1 MFSNGTIRS
10 RGHHFHCNRLLIWS
24 IPIPKIQLET
34 IMVNTRGLCT
44 LFFPFL
50 AGTSHGHTS
59 IHPQSRLSSKNNEA
73 RIKQTLIST
82 RGGGVKNPE
91 PDSYRVRNARLWHKA
106 KSLPAAFGKWYMNQ
120 MESHELL
127 TKCISAGFL
136 ALVGDVCAQELG
148 HYLTSKN
155 DQRFNNNNIHHT
167 TSEGERFD
175 KRRMFAMYC
184 DGFFCTGPILHYV
197 YEFYEKILPIEDE
210 SNLCDTD
217 TMTPQQKSKA
227 ARKRFQAALLHVLFD
242 NIFMAVFYVFAMMVV
257 TSILE
262 GRYDHLSHEIQ
273 NDFVP
278 AVKASWVASLM
289 GLAPMQL
296 ISFHFLPMELR
307 VLAVNFQDVIWVMVM
322 SWVTHRNRH

>member
-1 MFSNGTIRS
+1 
-10 RGHHFHCNRLLIWS
+10 
-24 IPIPKIQLET
+24 
-34 IMVNTRGLCT
+34 MVNTRSFCT
-44 LFFPFL
+44 LLFSFF
-50 AGTSHGHTS
+50 AGTSNGNTL
-59 IHPQSRLSSKNNEA
+59 IHPQSRPRHTVDELWQKNVA
-73 RIKQTLIST
+73 RNNQILASA
-82 RGGGVKNPE
+82 RGGGIKNPE
-91 PDSYRVRNARLWHKA
+91 TGPHQIRSAQLWHKA
-106 KSLPAAFGKWYMNQ
+106 QVLPAIFGKWYMNQ
-120 MESHELL
+120 MESHELR

-136 ALVGDVCAQELG
+136 ALAGDICAQELG

-155 DQRFNNNNIHHT
+155 NQQLNKINPHHS
-167 TSEGERFD
+167 TSEGGKFD

-184 DGFFCTGPILHYV
+184 DGFLCTGPILHYV
-197 YEFYEKILPIEDE
+197 YEFYEKILPIEGE
-210 SNLCDTD
+210 SNLDDTD
-217 TMTPQQKSKA
+217 TMTPQQKSTA
-227 ARKRFQAALLHVLFD
+227 ARKRFQAALIHVLFD

-262 GRYDHLSHEIQ
+262 GRYHLLFHEIR